1 VKALTDSGYFIQAKK
16 KVAVLKAYEGLPLNL
31 KI

>member
-1 VKALTDSGYFIQAKK
+1 VKALRDSSFFIQAKK
-16 KVAVLKAYEGLPLNL
+16 KAAVLKAYEGLPLTL